1 MAEQQ
6 KKKILL
12 YYPPNKSSVAIETL
26 CKAMKE
32 EGHEVL
38 VLTLTEKGD
47 FHTRLEQAGIACYTT
62 VKKRKPSWLYF
73 PGQARYLAKFCRLHR
88 IDYVW
93 SHLQEANIIAVLA
106 LPFLKARLVT
116 FRHHGESGF
125 HAEFGKAMG
134 MQRSKMEI
142 IFDKIIN
149 RFSPMIVVPGTEVY
163 YSMEKYEGCNMKK
176 VKLIRY
182 IYDFSGY
189 PQPDMEVVQ
198 RLKQQYDCHL
208 RLIIV
213 SRMVPIKQHMPLF
226 RVMKKLA
233 DENYSVKLIVVDDAG
248 SLRTQLETF
257 VKDNSLEQVINMVG
271 YRKNVIDYLAAAD
284 MMVHPSFTEASC
296 NVVKEMALLNHTAAV
311 CREVGDF
318 DDYVEDGKNGFV
330 LNRSSVEADIEKVLR
345 HAYANKD
352 ALPEMGAALHASV
365 LRFFSDTTENRRPYL
380 DLLSVK

>member
-47 FHTRLEQAGIACYTT
+47 FHARLEQDGIACYTT
-62 VKKRKPSWLYF
+62 VKKRKPSLRYF
-73 PGQARYLAKFCRLHR
+73 LGQARFLATFCRRHK
-88 IDYVW
+88 IDYLW

-106 LPFLKARLVT
+106 RPFLKARLVT
-116 FRHHGESGF
+116 FRHHGESAF
-125 HAEFGKAMG
+125 HAEFGKVMG
-134 MQRSKMEI
+134 MQRSKMETF
-142 IFDKIIN
+142 FDKIIN
-149 RFSPMIVVPGTEVY
+149 WFSPLIVVPGTEVY
-163 YSMEKYEGCNMKK
+163 YSMEKYEGCNMTK

-189 PQPDMEVVQ
+189 PQPDPAVVQ
-198 RLKQQYDCHL
+198 SLKLQYDCQL

-226 RVMKKLA
+226 RVMKKLS

-248 SLRTQLETF
+248 PLRAQLEAF
-257 VKDNSLEQVINMVG
+257 VKDNRLEQVIDMVG

-318 DDYVEDGKNGFV
+318 DDYVEDRKNGFT

-345 HAYANKD
+345 HAYANKEV
-352 ALPEMGAALHASV
+352 LSQMGSELHASV
-365 LRFFSDTTENRRPYL
+365 LRFFSDTKENRSHYL
-380 DLLSVK
+380 NLLS